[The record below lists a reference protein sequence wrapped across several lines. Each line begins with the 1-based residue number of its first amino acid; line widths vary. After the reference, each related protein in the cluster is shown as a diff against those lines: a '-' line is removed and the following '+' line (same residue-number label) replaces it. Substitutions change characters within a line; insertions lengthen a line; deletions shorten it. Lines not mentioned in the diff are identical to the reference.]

1 MDNGA
6 NIGAEDAEGNT
17 CLHVKC
23 YGEIEKDT
31 QGDCIEL
38 LLQREA
44 SAERRNNRV
53 SVYTHTHT
61 NTHISIL

>member
-23 YGEIEKDT
+23 YGEMDKPTEM
-31 QGDCIEL
+31 DCIEL
-38 LLQREA
+38 LLAREA
-44 SAERRNNRV
+44 SPVKRNNRV
-53 SVYTHTHT
+53 SVLY
-61 NTHISIL
+61 

>member
-23 YGEIEKDT
+23 YGEIDKASEM
-31 QGDCIEL
+31 DCIEL
-38 LLQREA
+38 LLAREA
-44 SAERRNNRV
+44 SPVKRNNRV
-53 SVYTHTHT
+53 SCET
-61 NTHISIL
+61 

>member
-23 YGEIEKDT
+23 YGEIEKPSEM
-31 QGDCIEL
+31 DCIEL
-38 LLQREA
+38 LLAREA
-44 SAERRNNRV
+44 NPVKRNTRV
-53 SVYTHTHT
+53 MGYDLIDNIV
-61 NTHISIL
+61 